1 MRKKNPKKILKLLM
15 MSPRNILRLRTR
27 MIIYLKLQSREN
39 LLNLRTNLIILQ
51 ILSKIQLKQSTRNCK
66 MNLINLRAIDLLNI
80 ESILQISLNLI
91 TNKLIDQKQ
100 RELASYLFR
109 IEIRLKSYLKV
120 LRKTKRNW
128 QQKK

>member
-27 MIIYLKLQSREN
+27 MTIYLKLQSREN

-51 ILSKIQLKQSTRNCK
+51 ILSKIQLKQSIKNCK

-91 TNKLIDQKQ
+91 TNKLIDQRQ
-100 RELASYLFR
+100 RELVSYLFR

-120 LRKTKRNW
+120 LKKIKRNW

>member
-66 MNLINLRAIDLLNI
+66 MSLINLRAIDLLNI

-120 LRKTKRNW
+120 LRKTKRN
-128 QQKK
+128 